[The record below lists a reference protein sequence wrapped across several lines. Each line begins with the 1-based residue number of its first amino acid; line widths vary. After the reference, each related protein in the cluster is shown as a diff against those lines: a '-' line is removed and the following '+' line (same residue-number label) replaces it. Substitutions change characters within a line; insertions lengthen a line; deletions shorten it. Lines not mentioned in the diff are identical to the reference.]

1 MHIKNYV
8 CMYAHTH
15 AVDLL
20 ADVLGSQLQV
30 EGEGGAARPKVLD
43 DLSVEGT
50 VTHLRKIMTSDD
62 SEPWCLHGMNESK
75 LVIIS
80 LLQSARSL

>member
-1 MHIKNYV
+1 
-8 CMYAHTH
+8 MYAHTH

-43 DLSVEGT
+43 DFSVEGI

-62 SEPWCLHGMNESK
+62 SEPRCLHGMSESK

>member
-1 MHIKNYV
+1 MSFMFSPPGEFEYTQRT
-8 CMYAHTH
+8 MYAHTH

-20 ADVLGSQLQV
+20 ADVLGSQLRV

-43 DLSVEGT
+43 DLSVEGI

-62 SEPWCLHGMNESK
+62 SEPQCVHGMLSG
-75 LVIIS
+75 
-80 LLQSARSL
+80 